1 MCQELGDFDMMVD
14 YIEEAGGTALCALDG
29 AGCDERSLKYL
40 KKMKEKTSAE
50 LQGEIER
57 MEGMEGDS
65 MTEELRGWLSARK
78 KLVNRL
84 LASKDGTDEL

>member
-29 AGCDERSLKYL
+29 TGCDERSIKYL
-40 KKMKEKTSAE
+40 EKMKGKTSAE
-50 LQGEIER
+50 LQGEIVR

-65 MTEELRGWLSARK
+65 MTEELRGWLSTRK
-78 KLVNRL
+78 KLVRRL
-84 LASKDGTDEL
+84 LTSKDGREEL